1 MGIDFVKV
9 QWYFY
14 KKLSMKKICKRLSV
28 TLLSLTIALGSFA
41 QTTATEWYNKATKLF
56 DDEQYKEAAVA
67 FDKASQLDP
76 KKEDAFY
83 KAGWCYNDLGKY
95 ENAIDRLNKTVA
107 LNKNNHL
114 AWQELGYAYKKTSKS
129 ELALSCLKKA
139 IEIKPNY
146 ALAYKQMGDVYQNMD
161 REDDAIT
168 AYKKCYAND
177 EENDDACYNL
187 GYIYNGKAEY
197 TTALEWLNKANKI
210 KEGVDVFNEIGFS
223 NYKLKN
229 NDEAI
234 NAYKGALK
242 INSENGTAYKGMG
255 DVYRL
260 NYSPAKVAEAIESY
274 LKAIEYNHKSSGSHY
289 GLGWCYNDKSR
300 YEEAIPMLA
309 KAIELDKTFGAAYSE
324 LGYAYYMTAKYTD
337 GLATLKAGLVQ
348 NNKSTLCRYYSGLI
362 YVKQKD
368 IANATIMYNELKP
381 LDAKLAEKLQAK
393 ISAM

>member
-1 MGIDFVKV
+1 
-9 QWYFY
+9 
-14 KKLSMKKICKRLSV
+14 MKSVCKNISI
-28 TLLSLTIALGSFA
+28 TILSLIVAAVSFA
-41 QTTATEWYNKATKLF
+41 QTTSTEWYNKATKLF

-83 KAGWCYNDLGKY
+83 KAGWCYNDLGRY
-95 ENAIDRLNKTVA
+95 DNAIDRLNKTVA

-114 AWQELGYAYKKTSKS
+114 AWQELGYAYKKTSKN

-139 IEIKPNY
+139 VEIKPTY
-146 ALAYKQMGDVYQNMD
+146 ALAYKQMGDVYQNLD
-161 REDDAIT
+161 KDDDAIA
-168 AYKKCYAND
+168 AYKKCYLNE

-210 KEGVDVFNEIGFS
+210 KEGVDVFNEIGFA

-234 NAYKGALK
+234 NAYQSALK
-242 INSENGTAYKGMG
+242 INSKNGTSYKGIG

-260 NYSPAKVAEAIESY
+260 NYSPAKITEAIESY
-274 LKAIEYNHKSSGSHY
+274 VNAIEYNPKSSGSHY
-289 GLGWCYNDKSR
+289 GLGWCYNEKSR
-300 YEEAIPMLA
+300 YEEAIPMLV
-309 KAIELDKTFGAAYSE
+309 KAIELDKTFGAAYTE
-324 LGYAYYMTAKYTD
+324 LGYAYYMTAKYAE
-337 GLATLKAGLVQ
+337 GLAALKAGLVQ
-348 NNKSTLCRYYSGLI
+348 NSKSTLCRYYSGLI

-381 LDAKLAEKLQAK
+381 LDAKLAEKLMAK
-393 ISAM
+393 INAM

>member
-1 MGIDFVKV
+1 
-9 QWYFY
+9 
-14 KKLSMKKICKRLSV
+14 MKSVCKNISI
-28 TLLSLTIALGSFA
+28 TILSLVVAAVSFA
-41 QTTATEWYNKATKLF
+41 QTTSTEWYNKATKLF

-83 KAGWCYNDLGKY
+83 KAGWCYNDLGRY
-95 ENAIDRLNKTVA
+95 DNAIDRLNKTVA

-114 AWQELGYAYKKTSKS
+114 AWQELGYAYKKTSKN

-139 IEIKPNY
+139 VEIKPTY
-146 ALAYKQMGDVYQNMD
+146 ALAYKQMGDVYQNLD
-161 REDDAIT
+161 KDDDAIA
-168 AYKKCYAND
+168 AYKKCYLND

-210 KEGVDVFNEIGFS
+210 KEGVDVFNEIGFA

-234 NAYKGALK
+234 NAYQSALK
-242 INSENGTAYKGMG
+242 INSKNGTSYKGIG

-260 NYSPAKVAEAIESY
+260 NYSPAKITEAIESY
-274 LKAIEYNHKSSGSHY
+274 VNAIEYNPKSSGSHY
-289 GLGWCYNDKSR
+289 GLGWCYNEKSR
-300 YEEAIPMLA
+300 YEEAIPMLV
-309 KAIELDKTFGAAYSE
+309 KAIELDKTFGAAYTE
-324 LGYAYYMTAKYTD
+324 LGYAYYMTAKYAE
-337 GLATLKAGLVQ
+337 GLAALKAGLVQ
-348 NNKSTLCRYYSGLI
+348 NSKSTLCRYYSGLI

-381 LDAKLAEKLQAK
+381 LDAKLAEKLLAK
-393 ISAM
+393 INAM

>member
-1 MGIDFVKV
+1 
-9 QWYFY
+9 
-14 KKLSMKKICKRLSV
+14 MKSVCKNISI
-28 TLLSLTIALGSFA
+28 TILSLIVAAVSFA
-41 QTTATEWYNKATKLF
+41 QTTSTEWYNKATKLF

-67 FDKASQLDP
+67 FDKASQLEP

-83 KAGWCYNDLGKY
+83 KAGWCYNDLGRY
-95 ENAIDRLNKTVA
+95 DNAIDRLNKTVA

-114 AWQELGYAYKKTSKS
+114 AWQELGYAYKKTSKN

-139 IEIKPNY
+139 VEIKPTY
-146 ALAYKQMGDVYQNMD
+146 ALAYKQMGDVYQNLD
-161 REDDAIT
+161 KDDDAIA
-168 AYKKCYAND
+168 AYKKCYLND

-210 KEGVDVFNEIGFS
+210 KEGVDVFNEIGFA

-234 NAYKGALK
+234 NAYQSALK
-242 INSENGTAYKGMG
+242 INSKNGTSYKGIG

-260 NYSPAKVAEAIESY
+260 NYSPAKITEAIESY
-274 LKAIEYNHKSSGSHY
+274 VNAIEYNPKSSGSHY
-289 GLGWCYNDKSR
+289 GLGWCYNEKSR
-300 YEEAIPMLA
+300 YEEAIPMLV
-309 KAIELDKTFGAAYSE
+309 KAIELDKTFGAAYTE
-324 LGYAYYMTAKYTD
+324 LGYAYYMTAKYAE
-337 GLATLKAGLVQ
+337 GLAALKAGLVQ
-348 NNKSTLCRYYSGLI
+348 NSKSTLCRYYSGLI

-381 LDAKLAEKLQAK
+381 LDAKLAEKLLAK
-393 ISAM
+393 INAM

>member
-1 MGIDFVKV
+1 
-9 QWYFY
+9 
-14 KKLSMKKICKRLSV
+14 MKSVCKNISI
-28 TLLSLTIALGSFA
+28 TILSLIVAAVSFA
-41 QTTATEWYNKATKLF
+41 QTTSTEWYNKATKLF

-83 KAGWCYNDLGKY
+83 KAGWCYNDLGRY
-95 ENAIDRLNKTVA
+95 DNAIDRLNKTVA

-114 AWQELGYAYKKTSKS
+114 AWQELGYAYKKTSKN

-139 IEIKPNY
+139 VEIKPTY
-146 ALAYKQMGDVYQNMD
+146 ALAYKQMGDVYQNLD
-161 REDDAIT
+161 KDDDAIA
-168 AYKKCYAND
+168 AYKKCYLNE

-210 KEGVDVFNEIGFS
+210 KEGVDVFNEIGFA

-234 NAYKGALK
+234 NAYQSALK
-242 INSENGTAYKGMG
+242 INSKNGTSYKGIG

-260 NYSPAKVAEAIESY
+260 NYSPAKITEAIESY
-274 LKAIEYNHKSSGSHY
+274 VNAIEYNPKSSGSHY
-289 GLGWCYNDKSR
+289 GLGWCYNEKSR
-300 YEEAIPMLA
+300 YEEAIPMLV
-309 KAIELDKTFGAAYSE
+309 KAIELDKTFGAAYTE
-324 LGYAYYMTAKYTD
+324 LGYAYYMTAKYAE
-337 GLATLKAGLVQ
+337 GLAALKAGLVQ
-348 NNKSTLCRYYSGLI
+348 NSKSTLCRYYSGLI

-381 LDAKLAEKLQAK
+381 LDAKLAEKLLAK
-393 ISAM
+393 INAM